1 MQSINDIWEAF
12 ITHLENSISQ
22 VSYNVFFKNSC
33 RLDSFDGANMV
44 ISFSTTIQKSTAEKE
59 FISQI
64 HDSFLNTIGFVP
76 TLEFVARDQAQASQ
90 PAPPSQGDHFTFD
103 NFIEG
108 PSNRFA
114 TVAARAVAKEQGG
127 NYNPLVIY
135 GPSGLGKTHLLWAI
149 HNEIKKNKPH
159 LKLICIRGEEFTN
172 DMYAS
177 IENGTMTAFHEK
189 YRSADVLLIDDIHFI
204 AGKESTQEEFFN
216 TFNIL
221 YQDHKQIVVTCDRP
235 PRDIQSLEERIRTR
249 LVMGLTTDV
258 GAPDFDTKV
267 AIINSKARGLGFEM
281 PTDVVEFIAHQI
293 KSNVRQI
300 EGTVKKLYALQQLTG
315 EPATISAAT
324 RAISDIRTDDMPTP
338 VTVERILDE
347 VARTYNLTAGDL
359 LSRNQ
364 SKNISHA
371 RKAAMYIIREIKQM
385 TLLEIGKLF
394 EKDHSSVVYSL
405 KSFTN
410 AVEQDPHELSVVNDI
425 IKNISNL

>member
-1 MQSINDIWEAF
+1 
-12 ITHLENSISQ
+12 
-22 VSYNVFFKNSC
+22 
-33 RLDSFDGANMV
+33 
-44 ISFSTTIQKSTAEKE
+44 
-59 FISQI
+59 
-64 HDSFLNTIGFVP
+64 
-76 TLEFVARDQAQASQ
+76 
-90 PAPPSQGDHFTFD
+90 
-103 NFIEG
+103 
-108 PSNRFA
+108 
-114 TVAARAVAKEQGG
+114 
-127 NYNPLVIY
+127 
-135 GPSGLGKTHLLWAI
+135 
-149 HNEIKKNKPH
+149 
-159 LKLICIRGEEFTN
+159 
-172 DMYAS
+172 MYAS
-177 IENGTMTAFHEK
+177 IENGSMTAFHEK

-315 EPATISAAT
+315 EAATISAAT